1 MILTDLDRVKLVLQV
16 TVFALIDRAHQLLV
30 GHASRIYFVFA
41 FLQLR
46 SLLHLMLNDLLEG
59 LVVLDFIYHLLGV
72 L

>member
-1 MILTDLDRVKLVLQV
+1 MMVGKLKDNAHRHLTIL
-16 TVFALIDRAHQLLV
+16 ALIYGAQQLLL

-46 SLLHLMLNDLLEG
+46 SLLHLMLNDLLESF
-59 LVVLDFIYHLLGV
+59 VVLDLIYLLLGV